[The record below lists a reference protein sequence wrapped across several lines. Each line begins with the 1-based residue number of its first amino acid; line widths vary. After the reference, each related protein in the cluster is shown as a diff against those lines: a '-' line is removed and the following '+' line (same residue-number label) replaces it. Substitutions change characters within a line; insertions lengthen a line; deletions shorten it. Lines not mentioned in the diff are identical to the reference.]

1 MNDFTNKVALIT
13 GGNSGIG
20 LATAREF
27 SQRGAKV
34 VISGRDERTLAEAAA
49 SLGGQALAVRAD
61 VSRLADLD
69 KLFARTKE
77 RFGAI
82 DVLFVNAGI
91 GKYITPV
98 EQTTEAVYD
107 EIMDINFKGAFF
119 TVQKALPLL
128 KDGGAVVINTSVVSG
143 IGMPNLSV
151 YSASKAALRSLTRTL
166 AAELLGRR
174 IRVNAVAPGPTATPL
189 AERTAGSAEAAKK
202 LQDAFASQVPMK
214 RLGSPE
220 EIAKAV
226 LFLASDDA
234 SYITGVEL
242 NVDGGRGQL

>member
-1 MNDFTNKVALIT
+1 MSKKLGGKVAVIT

-20 LATAREF
+20 LATAKEF
-27 SQRGAKV
+27 SRHGAKV
-34 VISGRDERTLAEAAA
+34 VLSGRDERTLAEAAT

-77 RFGAI
+77 RFGPI
-82 DVLFVNAGI
+82 DVLFVNAGLARFA
-91 GKYITPV
+91 PV

-107 EIMDINFKGAFF
+107 EIMDVNFKGAFF
-119 TVQKALPLL
+119 TVQEALPLL
-128 KDGGAVVINTSVVSG
+128 KDGGAVVINTSVAAG
-143 IGMPNLSV
+143 IAVPKGSV
-151 YSASKAALRSLTRTL
+151 YAASKAALRSLTRTL

-174 IRVNAVAPGPTATPL
+174 IRVNAVAPGPIWTP
-189 AERTAGSAEAAKK
+189 AFERTTGSAEAAKN
-202 LQDAFASQVPMK
+202 LADGYANQVPMK

-220 EIAKAV
+220 EIASAV

-242 NVDGGRGQL
+242 NVDGGWGQL